1 MSTKK
6 FTVIDTRTGL
16 KKTFDSEA
24 NTVGELKAD
33 LVKLDISTTD
43 MAIQEG
49 LTRTELGGDDTYLPH
64 DVPYKGGITSNLV
77 FRITQAEKKIK
88 SGSGSPRSYAYDQ
101 VRKLGLQEV
110 IAAKY
115 GKNFTL
121 CKTVELIAE
130 VEAATKTKSKSK
142 AKAEITP
149 KDEPKMSEGSPKCP
163 SATENAILVLADK
176 LVYYDVFSAD
186 DSREIADI
194 IGHSLNADE
203 YYSVKDIN
211 DMFDDM

>member
-24 NTVGELKAD
+24 NTVGELKDD
-33 LVKLDISTTD
+33 LTELGISTVD

-49 LTRTELGGDDTYLPH
+49 LTRTELGEDDTYLPH

-142 AKAEITP
+142 AKAEVAP
-149 KDEPKMSEGSPKCP
+149 KDEPKMSEGSHECLSSIKK
-163 SATENAILVLADK
+163 ALVVIVDM
-176 LVYYDVFSAD
+176 LVYYGVFTAN
-186 DSREIADI
+186 DSKEITDI
-194 IGHSLNADE
+194 IDHSLNADE

-211 DMFDDM
+211 DMFDGM